1 MKIVIRKGHDE
12 DIDDN
17 YRWNENLKRGIR
29 NDFENL
35 FQEGISKS
43 WKQGSS
49 ETMSFCRFFQFI
61 CLSLN
66 SWGLIFDSDSW

>member
-35 FQEGISKS
+35 FQEGISRCYIELEARIL
-43 WKQGSS
+43 WDD
-49 ETMSFCRFFQFI
+49 E
-61 CLSLN
+61 LL
-66 SWGLIFDSDSW
+66 